1 MEFLTSLLATFGTE
15 MTSIAGI
22 VIGSLVFMIPLGLKV
37 MGKTIGFTKSLMGTG
52 GRRRR

>member
-22 VIGSLVFMIPLGLKV
+22 VVFIVISPLFV
-37 MGKTIGFTKSLMGTG
+37 VVTY
-52 GRRRR
+52 